1 MQSMVSELPFKEEKK
16 NLAGG
21 GGMGYREK
29 KKRNKW
35 EQICINKYSD

>member
-1 MQSMVSELPFKEEKK
+1 MKSMVSELPFKEKK

-29 KKRNKW
+29 KRNKW